1 MVQGEREQIAP
12 QAAVPRVAGPTRFP
26 CLDGMRAIAALSV
39 FAFHFLGR
47 GDPSWMHGTTR
58 IWVSRLGLQG
68 VGIFFV
74 ISGFLLYRPFVAAA
88 FRGTQHLSV
97 GSFWRRRF
105 VRILP
110 AYWIALTAYF
120 YIFKMFA
127 IHGFANV
134 VTYYG
139 LLQNYR
145 AGYAMYGLGVAWTL
159 GIELG
164 FYLIL
169 PGIDW
174 IARRAAGRAPDR
186 DRILRTQLMVAAAL
200 ATVGLTVKVLSLW
213 VLTGFT
219 AKTGSWFPIRAL
231 GWSVL
236 GYLDW
241 FAVGIALAIASVWF
255 AQEKPMGRVAA
266 GLVGLPGAC
275 WLVALILFA
284 AETHVGAGA
293 GNQFVLSALVVL
305 TAAMLLLPAV
315 FGPQDR
321 GAIRSVLRGRAMSF
335 LGRISYGIYLWHFI
349 FVVLSLRW
357 IASGALPDV
366 FILRLA
372 TVGGLTLATAIA
384 SFYLVERPLMT
395 WSHRRHAPV
404 RAG

>member
-1 MVQGEREQIAP
+1 
-12 QAAVPRVAGPTRFP
+12 
-26 CLDGMRAIAALSV
+26 
-39 FAFHFLGR
+39 
-47 GDPSWMHGTTR
+47 
-58 IWVSRLGLQG
+58 
-68 VGIFFV
+68 
-74 ISGFLLYRPFVAAA
+74 
-88 FRGTQHLSV
+88 
-97 GSFWRRRF
+97 
-105 VRILP
+105 
-110 AYWIALTAYF
+110 
-120 YIFKMFA
+120 MFA

-372 TVGGLTLATAIA
+372 TVGGLTLAAAIA
-384 SFYLVERPLMT
+384 SFYLVERPLMA